1 MQEQAWLGWS
11 AHGRRN
17 RWPGGRADNDG
28 AQGMKL
34 AGDKG
39 AANVEEKS
47 PEQRA
52 AVEEK
57 SRRRLRQQIGM
68 GDIFRFFVIP
78 KNHRYLYLRDI

>member
-1 MQEQAWLGWS
+1 
-11 AHGRRN
+11 
-17 RWPGGRADNDG
+17 
-28 AQGMKL
+28 MKL

-57 SRRRLRQQIGM
+57 SRRRLRQRNKHQA
-68 GDIFRFFVIP
+68 
-78 KNHRYLYLRDI
+78 